1 MVLYTRV
8 SDITLWGYY
17 QPLTI
22 SIRTTMTTMTTL
34 ISDVIPEVSAFVEAI
49 GYVVISV
56 VMAVIVLKNTD

>member
-22 SIRTTMTTMTTL
+22 SIRTTMTAL
-34 ISDVIPEVSAFVEAI
+34 IDIIPEVTAFVEAI

>member
-22 SIRTTMTTMTTL
+22 SIRTTMTAL
-34 ISDVIPEVSAFVEAI
+34 IDIIPEVTAFVEAV

>member
-22 SIRTTMTTMTTL
+22 SIRTTMTAL
-34 ISDVIPEVSAFVEAI
+34 IDIIPEVTAFVEAV

-56 VMAVIVLKNTD
+56 VMAVIVLKNT

>member
-22 SIRTTMTTMTTL
+22 SIRTTMNSIL
-34 ISDVIPEVSAFVEAI
+34 SIIPEVTAFVEAV
-49 GYVVISV
+49 GYVVISI
-56 VMAVIVLKNTD
+56 VMAVIVLKNT

>member
-17 QPLTI
+17 QPRSI
-22 SIRTTMTTMTTL
+22 SIRTTMTTL
-34 ISDVIPEVSAFVEAI
+34 ISDIIPEVTAFVEAV

>member
-22 SIRTTMTTMTTL
+22 SIRTTMTAL
-34 ISDVIPEVSAFVEAI
+34 ISDIIPALSAFVEAI

-56 VMAVIVLKNTD
+56 VMAVIVLKNT

>member
-22 SIRTTMTTMTTL
+22 SIRTTMTAL
-34 ISDVIPEVSAFVEAI
+34 ISDILPTLSAFVEAI

-56 VMAVIVLKNTD
+56 VMAVIVLKNT